1 MKRMLVT
8 LAAAS
13 AVLLTGCGSGGSPL
27 QQGGST
33 GGAAG
38 GDIIVGSSDVTEN
51 QVLAQIYAGAL
62 THAGA
67 KVTVKP
73 ATGAREI
80 VVKALQ
86 DKSLSVVADYSGNLL
101 RYFDKNSTATA
112 SGEVYTA
119 LKEKTPSGL
128 EVLDQ
133 SKAEDKDV
141 LVVTKA
147 TADSGITSMTE
158 LGPKCSQFVLGA
170 AGEWKQRWVDKIK
183 QMYGCTFKDIQ
194 TTDAGGPVTVNA
206 LKSGKAQVANL
217 FTTSSEIQANGFV
230 ELADPKQMYPAQNI
244 VPLIRTDALNDEE
257 KKALNKVSAV
267 LTTDDLTML
276 VKRVEVD
283 KENNADVAAT
293 WLKDHGMA

>member
-1 MKRMLVT
+1 MKRILVT

-13 AVLLTGCGSGGSPL
+13 ALLLTACGSGGSPL
-27 QQGGST
+27 QGAST

-73 ATGAREI
+73 AAGAREI

-101 RYFDKNSTATA
+101 RYFDKSSTANA

-147 TADSGITSMTE
+147 TADAGITSMSQ

-183 QMYGCTFKDIQ
+183 QIYGCTFKDIQ
-194 TTDAGGPVTVNA
+194 ATDAGGPVTVDA
-206 LKSGKAQVANL
+206 LKSGKAQVVNL

-244 VPLIRTDALNDEE
+244 VPLIRTDALNDDQ

-283 KENNADVAAT
+283 KDNNADVAAA

>member
-1 MKRMLVT
+1 MTWV
-8 LAAAS
+8 AAS
-13 AVLLTGCGSGGSPL
+13 ALVLTACGSGGSPL
-27 QQGGST
+27 QGGSST
-33 GGAAG
+33 GATAG

-62 THAGA
+62 TRAGA

-73 ATGAREI
+73 AAGAREI

-101 RYFDKNSTATA
+101 RYFDKSSTAT
-112 SGEVYTA
+112 SSDEVLAA
-119 LKEKTPSGL
+119 LKQKTPSGL

-147 TADSGITSMTE
+147 TADAGIKSMAD
-158 LGPKCSQFVLGA
+158 LGPKCSQSVLGA

-183 QMYGCTFKDIQ
+183 QLYGCTFKDIQ
-194 TTDAGGPVTVNA
+194 TTDAGGPVTVDA
-206 LKSGKAQVANL
+206 LKSGSAQVVNL
-217 FTTSSEIQANGFV
+217 FTTASAIQANGFV
-230 ELADPKQMYPAQNI
+230 ELADPKQMYPAQN
-244 VPLIRTDALNDEE
+244 VLPLIRSDALTDDQ
-257 KKALNKVSAV
+257 KKALNKVSAT
-267 LTTDDLTML
+267 LTTDDLTTL

-293 WLKDHGMA
+293 WLKDHGMS